1 MDREEAVRRLRS
13 WAAHANHEAEVAVT
27 QENILNWQGQAQV
40 LNGVATY
47 LTGQGAAAGDDAVWR
62 QIVADRTGVLA
73 AWDAEREG
81 LQAMLYAGMVAGFDL
96 ALTTLTD
103 IAGRNWAL
111 AHRAKRWV
119 NR

>member
-1 MDREEAVRRLRS
+1 MDREEAIRRLRS
-13 WAAHANHEAEVAVT
+13 WAAHANHEAEMALT

-47 LTGQGAAAGDDAVWR
+47 LTGQGASADDDTVWR

-73 AWDAEREG
+73 AWDTAREG
-81 LQAMLYAGMVAGFDL
+81 PEAMLYAGMVAGFDV

-103 IAGRNWAL
+103 IAGRDWAL
-111 AHRAKRWV
+111 PARAKRWV

>member
-1 MDREEAVRRLRS
+1 MDREEAIRRLRT
-13 WAAHANHEAEVAVT
+13 WAAHANHEAEMAVT

-47 LTGQGAAAGDDAVWR
+47 LTGQGASADDDTVWR
-62 QIVADRTGVLA
+62 QIVGDRTGVLA
-73 AWDAEREG
+73 AWDTAREG
-81 LQAMLYAGMVAGFDL
+81 PEAMLYAGMVSGFDL

-103 IAGRNWAL
+103 IAGRDWAP
-111 AHRAKRWV
+111 AQRARRWV

>member
-1 MDREEAVRRLRS
+1 MNREDAVRRLRQ
-13 WAAHANHEAEVAVT
+13 WAAYANHEAEMAAT
-27 QENILNWQGQAQV
+27 QENIHNWQGQAQV

-47 LTGQGAAAGDDAVWR
+47 LTGQGASADDDTVWR

-73 AWDAEREG
+73 AWDTTREG
-81 LQAMLYAGMVAGFDL
+81 PEAMLYAGMVAGFDL

-103 IAGRNWAL
+103 IAGRDWAP
-111 AHRAKRWV
+111 AQRARRWV

>member
-1 MDREEAVRRLRS
+1 MDREEAIRRLRT
-13 WAAHANHEAEVAVT
+13 WAAHANREAEVALT
-27 QENILNWQGQAQV
+27 RENILNWQGQAQV

-47 LTGQGAAAGDDAVWR
+47 LTSQGAGADDDTVWR

-73 AWDAEREG
+73 AWDTAREG
-81 LQAMLYAGMVAGFDL
+81 PEAMLYAGMVAGFDL

-103 IAGRNWAL
+103 IAGRDWAP
-111 AHRAKRWV
+111 AERARLWV

>member
-1 MDREEAVRRLRS
+1 VDREEAVRRLRV
-13 WAAHANHEAEVAVT
+13 WAARANHEAEMA
-27 QENILNWQGQAQV
+27 QARENILNWQGQAQV

-47 LTGQGAAAGDDAVWR
+47 LTGAGATADDDAIWR

-73 AWDAEREG
+73 AWDAAREG
-81 LQAMLYAGMVAGFDL
+81 PDAMLYAGMVAGFDL

-103 IAGRNWAL
+103 IAGRNWTSAQ
-111 AHRAKRWV
+111 RANRWV